1 MKQMSKIFKTLL
13 AKECPMCGRE
23 TYMRMT
29 SAESKEWSN
38 YVCYGGLIQ
47 EKLPSLDKFARE
59 FIKTGYCPACQ
70 EKLFSSM
77 NSDTFRFFSYDEIN
91 LDTIYEFNKSTE
103 SLNAVD
109 SILSKAADK
118 LTVNEKVLYLCEMGL
133 EDLFYVDEKGT
144 LIRE

>member
-1 MKQMSKIFKTLL
+1 
-13 AKECPMCGRE
+13 
-23 TYMRMT
+23 
-29 SAESKEWSN
+29 
-38 YVCYGGLIQ
+38 
-47 EKLPSLDKFARE
+47 
-59 FIKTGYCPACQ
+59 
-70 EKLFSSM
+70 M

-118 LTVNEKVLYLCEMGL
+118 LTINEKVLYLCEMDL